1 MGDALLKILILL
13 LFDAVFIGIGCVL
26 LWPLL
31 AYRRAA
37 TAVLKRNFVGY
48 FSNPTGYVFLCLFV
62 LLTSFAAFWPHEF
75 FTANLANL
83 DQLNR
88 YLPYIMLV
96 FIPAV
101 TMSIW
106 ADERRQGTDEL
117 LLTLPATDFDIVM
130 GKYLAAAAI
139 FTFSLVFSQL
149 SNYAVLSMLTYGN
162 VDTGLFFATYFGYW
176 LVGLS
181 MLSIG
186 MVASFLTG
194 NLTVG
199 FILGAAFNAPL
210 AFAANADVIIPSTHL
225 ARAVSFWSLASHFDD
240 LGRGVISSSSIL
252 YFLLVATVGLY
263 LSMVLIGSRH
273 WSGGRDGHSM
283 LGHYLVRTLSL
294 LIVVVS
300 MVVIVANHDFLRR
313 DITLGGVSSL
323 SPKTRELIK
332 ELKSDHQITIEA
344 FVSAQVP
351 ELYVQT
357 RYNLVSLLKE
367 FDAMSG
373 GKINVK
379 LHDDLEPFSDEATI
393 AEQRFGI
400 KPTLVRTRTRGA
412 FKDEQI
418 ILGAAFSSGLEKVVV
433 PFFDYGVP
441 VEYEL
446 IRSIGTVARGER
458 KKVGVL
464 RTDAQ
469 LFGGF
474 SFAGGMPRQMP
485 KQEIIEELQKQYDVE
500 EVDATNPIEVGKYA
514 VLLAVQPSSLAPEQF
529 TNFVEAV
536 KAGQPTAIFEDP
548 MPVFLSTAPGTGD
561 PKQAPGGGMFGGG
574 GGPQPKGDIKEL
586 WKALGIES
594 PGEPSMMGGFNPDL
608 AWQRYNPYPKLQIQG
623 IPDAWIFAS
632 NEAPGSD
639 NAINSNDP
647 ITAGLSE
654 ILFPVPGTIEAASE
668 GNLKF
673 TPLVKTGDF
682 AGTISVEKFRG
693 SQEDPARLIAEEGRP
708 RGEQILA
715 ARIQSKPES
724 AQKPAEA
731 GKAKDGG
738 GKEDPAAKKAD
749 EKAKDAEKAE
759 AAKKDEKKDDGK
771 KDDAKKDAK
780 KDDAKKD
787 GDKPAAEP
795 RPINVVYV
803 ADIDLMINAFLRI
816 RARPDED
823 EEITW
828 RFENVNFLLNIID
841 ALSGDSQYVEI
852 RRRKPHHSTL
862 RVVEEM
868 TRSARGKEFE
878 ERITFEDKFNKAI
891 KDAEEE
897 NKKALKDFQ
906 SRVDELKKKQ
916 QEGQDVNL
924 ADVNTAA
931 QQLAIKQ
938 QELSQK
944 LDVKREALQRERNES
959 IEKTRRETDLQILKI
974 QNRFKFWAV
983 AIPPI
988 PPMIVGLIVFVVRR
1002 LREREGVAKSRLR

>member
-1 MGDALLKILILL
+1 MGEALLKILIL
-13 LFDAVFIGIGCVL
+13 FAMDAVFVGICCLL
-26 LWPLL
+26 LWPLFV
-31 AYRRAA
+31 YRRAA
-37 TAVLKRNFVGY
+37 AAVLKRNFVGY

-88 YLPYIMLV
+88 FLPYIMLV
-96 FIPAV
+96 FIPAI

-106 ADERRQGTDEL
+106 SEERRQGTDEL
-117 LLTLPATDFDIVM
+117 LLTLPADDFDIVV

-139 FTFSLVFSQL
+139 FTASLIFSQL
-149 SNYAVLSMLTYGN
+149 SNYAVLASLTYGDL
-162 VDTGLFFATYFGYW
+162 DTGLFFATYFGYW
-176 LVGLS
+176 LVGLA

-210 AFAANADVIIPSTHL
+210 AFAANADVIIPSTRL
-225 ARAVSFWSLASHFDD
+225 ARSVSFWSLAEHFDD
-240 LGRGVISSSSIL
+240 LGRGVISSSSIV
-252 YFLLVATVGLY
+252 YFLLLTLVGLY
-263 LSMVLIGSRH
+263 LSMVLIGARH
-273 WSGGRDGHSM
+273 WSGGRDGHSL
-283 LGHYLVRTLSL
+283 LGHFLVRTLAL
-294 LIVVVS
+294 LVMVVALVLIVS
-300 MVVIVANHDFLRR
+300 NHDRLRR
-313 DITLGGVSSL
+313 DVTLGQVSSL
-323 SPKTRELIK
+323 SPKTK
-332 ELKSDHQITIEA
+332 ELLRDIQPKHPITIDA

-367 FDAMSG
+367 FNAISG
-373 GKINVK
+373 GKINVR
-379 LHDDLEPFSDEATI
+379 LHDNLEPFSDQATI

-400 KPTLVRTRTRGA
+400 KPTLVRTRARGA
-412 FKDEQI
+412 FKDEQV
-418 ILGAAFSSGLEKVVV
+418 ILGAAFSAGLEKVVV

-446 IRSIGTVARGER
+446 IRSIGTVASGTR
-458 KKVGVL
+458 KKIGVL

-485 KQEIIEELQKQYDVE
+485 KQEIIQELEKQYEVE
-500 EVDATNPIEVGKYA
+500 EVDATNPIELGKYT
-514 VLLAVQPSSLAPEQF
+514 VLLAVQPSSLSPEQF
-529 TNFVEAV
+529 TNFVDVV
-536 KAGQPTAIFEDP
+536 KAGQATAVFEDP
-548 MPVFLSTAPGTGD
+548 MPIFMSMAPGTGD

-632 NEAPGSD
+632 NDAPGAD
-639 NAINSNDP
+639 EAINPGED
-647 ITAGLSE
+647 ITKGLSE
-654 ILFPVPGTIEAASE
+654 ILFPVPGVIEPASDGE
-668 GNLKF
+668 TKF
-673 TPLVKTGDF
+673 TALVKTGDF
-682 AGTISVEKFRG
+682 AGTIAVEKFRAA
-693 SQEDPARLIAEEGRP
+693 QEDPARMVAEEGRP

-715 ARIQSKPES
+715 ARIQG
-724 AQKPAEA
+724 KPAA
-731 GKAKDGG
+731 AAKTD
-738 GKEDPAAKKAD
+738 DPAK
-749 EKAKDAEKAE
+749 EGTDA
-759 AAKKDEKKDDGK
+759 AAKEKKDDAAAATDKDK
-771 KDDAKKDAK
+771 KKEENAKEEK
-780 KDDAKKD
+780 KPEE
-787 GDKPAAEP
+787 KPEP
-795 RPINVVYV
+795 ATKPINVVYV

-841 ALSGDSQYVEI
+841 FLSGDSQYVEI

-862 RVVEEM
+862 KVVEEM
-868 TRSARGKEFE
+868 TRQARSKEFDDRVE
-878 ERITFEDKFNKAI
+878 FEDRFNAAI
-891 KDAEEE
+891 KEAEDA

-916 QEGQDVNL
+916 EEGQDVSL
-924 ADVNTAA
+924 ADLNTAA
-931 QQLAIKQ
+931 QQLGIKQ
-938 QELSQK
+938 QELNQK
-944 LDVKREALQRERNES
+944 LDVKREVLQRERNDK
-959 IEKTRRETDLQILKI
+959 IEKVRRETDLQILEI